1 MSIQIANLE
10 NEERKITASLGCLH
24 VLEYARDCSV
34 SPWNAADQYFMAKM
48 GVRRRQIMAQLD
60 GSVGVVTQAG
70 AMQWTAGAVKATSG
84 IKGAGD
90 FLGKLVKGAVTK
102 ESAVKPEYV
111 GSGVLMLEPTYKY
124 LILQD
129 AAAWGAGGMAVE
141 DGMFLACES
150 SVSQKVVARKS
161 ISSALLGNEGLFN
174 LCLRGSGAVALE
186 SNVPVEELIEVQLNG
201 DELKIDGRM
210 AICWS
215 ADLDFTVERVT
226 RTLAGSAVSGEG
238 FVNVYR
244 GTGRVLMSPV
254 APSDSL
260 FAATNSVGSKAADPS
275 SNTFGQ

>member
-186 SNVPVEELIEVQLNG
+186 SNVPAEELIEVQLNG

-244 GTGRVLMSPV
+244 GIGRVLMSPV

>member
-111 GSGVLMLEPTYKY
+111 GSG
-124 LILQD
+124 
-129 AAAWGAGGMAVE
+129 
-141 DGMFLACES
+141 
-150 SVSQKVVARKS
+150 
-161 ISSALLGNEGLFN
+161 
-174 LCLRGSGAVALE
+174 AVALE
-186 SNVPVEELIEVQLNG
+186 SNVPAEELIEVQLNG

>member
-1 MSIQIANLE
+1 MPA
-10 NEERKITASLGCLH
+10 
-24 VLEYARDCSV
+24 
-34 SPWNAADQYFMAKM
+34 
-48 GVRRRQIMAQLD
+48 
-60 GSVGVVTQAG
+60 
-70 AMQWTAGAVKATSG
+70 
-84 IKGAGD
+84 
-90 FLGKLVKGAVTK
+90 
-102 ESAVKPEYV
+102 
-111 GSGVLMLEPTYKY
+111 
-124 LILQD
+124 
-129 AAAWGAGGMAVE
+129 
-141 DGMFLACES
+141 
-150 SVSQKVVARKS
+150 
-161 ISSALLGNEGLFN
+161 
-174 LCLRGSGAVALE
+174 
-186 SNVPVEELIEVQLNG
+186 EELIEVQLNG